1 MIPIKKFNSLLNPKQ
16 KRSVLFL
23 LFLILIGM
31 FLETLGI
38 GLVIPVFT
46 IITDPNIGDKY
57 PELVAFFSKLS
68 PLNLL
73 FKNTET
79 ISAQA
84 MLITGSIIAII
95 FVYFVKA
102 CYLIFLSWKQNTFVT
117 KLSIGWSDKLF
128 SGYLNLPYSFHL
140 QKNSAYL
147 IRNVNQANVV
157 AMALELSLTL
167 ITEIMVA
174 IGIATLLIITEPTGA
189 LIVVLTFLISG
200 YYFQRFTKKH
210 LLNWGQKRQLYEG
223 HRIKYMQQGFGGAK
237 DLKLMGREENFSNKF
252 LKFNTGSAFVARNT
266 RVLKSLPRL
275 WLEVMV
281 VICLSLLLFSM
292 LLSNQSVNEL
302 IPTLGLFAAAS
313 FRLMPSANKILSS
326 IQQLRYEGP
335 QIENVCKELKENRF
349 FNHSKNS
356 NEKFLFQNDIKLEEI
371 NYTYQGSSKPT
382 LQNININ
389 IPSGFQTGFIGESG
403 SGKSTLIDIILG
415 LLDPTSGKVK
425 VDDINIRKNLRG
437 WQSKIGYVPQTIFLT
452 DDTLRN
458 NVAFAIPENK
468 ISDQLVKEAIKS
480 ANLEEYVNSLPDG
493 LNTIVG
499 ERGVRLSGG
508 QRQRIGIARA
518 LYHKPKVLVL
528 DEATSALD
536 INTEKEIMN
545 GINKLRKKITV
556 LIISHRENTVSACD
570 QLFKLKNGRIV
581 GDSTSKEISNITK

>member
-1 MIPIKKFNSLLNPKQ
+1 
-16 KRSVLFL
+16 
-23 LFLILIGM
+23 
-31 FLETLGI
+31 
-38 GLVIPVFT
+38 
-46 IITDPNIGDKY
+46 
-57 PELVAFFSKLS
+57 
-68 PLNLL
+68 
-73 FKNTET
+73 
-79 ISAQA
+79 
-84 MLITGSIIAII
+84 
-95 FVYFVKA
+95 
-102 CYLIFLSWKQNTFVT
+102 
-117 KLSIGWSDKLF
+117 
-128 SGYLNLPYSFHL
+128 
-140 QKNSAYL
+140 
-147 IRNVNQANVV
+147 
-157 AMALELSLTL
+157 
-167 ITEIMVA
+167 
-174 IGIATLLIITEPTGA
+174 
-189 LIVVLTFLISG
+189 
-200 YYFQRFTKKH
+200 
-210 LLNWGQKRQLYEG
+210 
-223 HRIKYMQQGFGGAK
+223 
-237 DLKLMGREENFSNKF
+237 
-252 LKFNTGSAFVARNT
+252 
-266 RVLKSLPRL
+266 
-275 WLEVMV
+275 
-281 VICLSLLLFSM
+281 M